1 MIDEEQK
8 YDDVIGTLK
17 SLQKVKAPP
26 NFVADLKRRLNAE
39 KYESLGEQSKKR
51 FWVPSKLVPT
61 FGLAVAAIVVFMLVD
76 LNSEESDNPFLIEPK
91 VREDLIA
98 VTNEQINEIP
108 MRQIPETKEESKPEE
123 KTSSDKKKNDLRM
136 DKRSEENTGGSMMTD
151 KDVTAPESTAIEES
165 EIASTDELST
175 ELATGIAIR
184 KSGLNFRQINQ
195 TTQEKEEILE
205 LKKRVQI
212 PKKMKKDK

>member
-1 MIDEEQK
+1 MVNEEKK

-17 SLQKVKAPP
+17 SLQKVKASP
-26 NFVADLKRRLNAE
+26 NFESDLKRRLNAG
-39 KYESLGEQSKKR
+39 KYETSDEKTKR
-51 FWVPSKLVPT
+51 SFWVPSKLVPT
-61 FGLAVAAIVVFMLVD
+61 FGLAVAAIVVIMLVD

-91 VREDLIA
+91 IREDLIA
-98 VTNEQINEIP
+98 VTNEQVNEIP

-123 KTSSDKKKNDLRM
+123 MTSSDKKKDNLKM
-136 DKRSEENTGGSMMTD
+136 DNRSEENTGGRMMTD
-151 KDVTAPESTAIEES
+151 MDVTAPESTVIEES

-195 TTQEKEEILE
+195 TSKEKEEILE

-212 PKKMKKDK
+212 PKKVNRDK